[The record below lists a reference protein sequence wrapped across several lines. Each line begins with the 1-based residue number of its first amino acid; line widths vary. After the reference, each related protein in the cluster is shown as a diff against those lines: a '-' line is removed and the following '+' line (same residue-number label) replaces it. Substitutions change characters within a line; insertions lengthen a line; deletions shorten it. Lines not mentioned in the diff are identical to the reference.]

1 MWQGGASWEVVLSY
15 WAAGLP
21 MDLVQAAATAL
32 YLWFLTGPVLE
43 KLERLQTKYG
53 ILAA

>member
-1 MWQGGASWEVVLSY
+1 
-15 WAAGLP
+15 
-21 MDLVQAAATAL
+21 MDLVQAADTAL